1 MSINGDGLTIALS
14 RRLAIV
20 DGRNSQ
26 QAMIQTA
33 RTIRRETKNRETYE
47 SLGVFLT
54 ATPEEKDKTIELV
67 ERMFLAC

>member
-26 QAMIQTA
+26 QAMIQTT